1 MNDFSLRL
9 KDERKRLYLNQ
20 TDFGALGGVKK
31 DAQLNYENGSR
42 KPDLAYLL
50 ALNNAGVDVF
60 YLLTGEIVEK
70 RLSNDERILV
80 SAYRQLDNSGKT
92 SVLALTAGLKMTSEE
107 TAKAVFK
114 GDVGQ
119 VVKGNIDGSVN
130 IDMRKMKK

>member
-1 MNDFSLRL
+1 MNDFSRRL
-9 KDERKRLYLNQ
+9 KEERKRLDLNQ

-42 KPDLAYLL
+42 KPDLASLL

>member
-1 MNDFSLRL
+1 MNDFSRRL
-9 KDERKRLYLNQ
+9 KEERKRLDLNQ